1 MTAWGSEDHPP
12 GIRTL
17 SGGRANGRQA
27 NLQAGAHGVETPER
41 QGLGGKLNVQSD
53 GAAKGPAGHP
63 TLTGASLVALLAVAS
78 VANLNL
84 AVANIAVP
92 DIGAA
97 FHASQTEMNLV
108 SVGFSVGLASSV
120 LYLGAIGD
128 RHGRKGLLALGMI
141 VTVPTALLAA
151 WAPNIVVLIAAR
163 VLGGVAA
170 GMAYP
175 TTLALIT
182 ALSDGPRRTR
192 AIALWSAVGGSIVV
206 IATLVAG
213 WLLDHYWWGSVFLIS
228 APLAILALAV
238 AWFTLPAHVGET
250 TDPVDH
256 PGGVLS
262 VVAILALVLAIN
274 LAPSPGEGTIVL
286 VAGAVALLGLA
297 AFYRQER
304 RARHPLFDLHY
315 GGRPTFWVAAT
326 AGMIVFGTLL
336 GGFYIGTQFVQLVLG
351 YSTLKAGT
359 VGIPAAVVMLLVAPL
374 SARVIARFGS
384 RVALLLGYGF
394 LLLSF
399 LTMLLLWTASAS
411 FFEVSLAFA
420 LMGAGVA
427 LAGTPASH
435 SLTGSVPVSKVGM
448 ASGTADLQRDL
459 GGSIMQS
466 ILGVILTAAYAA
478 DVARRLATTAYKND
492 QQVTTVL
499 ERSFASAADY
509 AQKTDPSQAK
519 QIIAGA
525 RASFLSGADWA
536 YTAGAI
542 AIVLGAILVAT
553 MFPSRDEER
562 ALIEGYAAAD
572 APSASSLR
580 NTSAGS

>member
-1 MTAWGSEDHPP
+1 
-12 GIRTL
+12 
-17 SGGRANGRQA
+17 
-27 NLQAGAHGVETPER
+27 
-41 QGLGGKLNVQSD
+41 
-53 GAAKGPAGHP
+53 
-63 TLTGASLVALLAVAS
+63 VALIAVAS

-97 FHASQTEMNLV
+97 FHASQTAMNLV

-128 RHGRKGLLALGMI
+128 RYGRKGLLALGM
-141 VTVPTALLAA
+141 VLTVPTALLAA
-151 WAPNIVVLIAAR
+151 WAPDINVLIAAR

-182 ALSDGPRRTR
+182 ALSEGPKRTR
-192 AIALWSAVGGSIVV
+192 AIALWSAVGGSMVV
-206 IATLVAG
+206 LATLFAG
-213 WLLDHYWWGSVFLIS
+213 WLLGRYWWGSVFLIS
-228 APLAILALAV
+228 APLAVVALAIS
-238 AWFTLPAHVGET
+238 WFTVPAHVGET
-250 TDPVDH
+250 TDPVEH
-256 PGGVLS
+256 VGGVLS
-262 VVAILALVLAIN
+262 VVGVLALVLAIN

-286 VAGAVALLGLA
+286 VSGVVAVVALT
-297 AFYRQER
+297 AFFWQEHR
-304 RARHPLFDLHY
+304 TRYPLFDLHY
-315 GGRPTFWVAAT
+315 AARKTFWVAAT

-336 GGFYIGTQFVQLVLG
+336 GGFYVGTQFVQLVLG

-359 VGIPAAVVMLLVAPL
+359 VGIPAAVVMVVVAPL
-374 SARVIARFGS
+374 SARVIARWGS
-384 RVALLLGYGF
+384 RAALLMGYGF

-466 ILGVILTAAYAA
+466 ILGAILTAAYAA
-478 DVARRLATTAYKND
+478 DVAGRLAATPYAGN

-499 ERSFASAADY
+499 ERSFASAADF
-509 AQKTDPSQAK
+509 ARKVDPSQAQ
-519 QIIAGA
+519 QIMAGA
-525 RASFLSGADWA
+525 RASFLHGADWA
-536 YTAGAI
+536 YAAGAM
-542 AIVLGAILVAT
+542 AIVLGAMLVAVE
-553 MFPSRDEER
+553 FPARDRER
-562 ALIEGYAAAD
+562 ALLREYAAAD
-572 APSASSLR
+572 GR
-580 NTSAGS
+580 